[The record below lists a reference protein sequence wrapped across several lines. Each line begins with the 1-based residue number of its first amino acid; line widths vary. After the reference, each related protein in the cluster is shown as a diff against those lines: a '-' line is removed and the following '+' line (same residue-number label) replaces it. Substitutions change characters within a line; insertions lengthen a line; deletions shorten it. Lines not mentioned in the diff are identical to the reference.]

1 MATTPKPSWNFD
13 HDPSEVPLGC
23 NGKPRESGLN
33 AHKRKGEPVCDKC
46 KYASNHTRRERKR
59 GQRFPRRVDPCGTRN
74 AAQRHRARGEK
85 MDFPCK
91 VAEAEYNA
99 ANTDKNARNKLFE
112 LKRYIE
118 VGTSPEEFIV
128 LASILTGA
136 KK

>member
-1 MATTPKPSWNFD
+1 
-13 HDPSEVPLGC
+13 
-23 NGKPRESGLN
+23 
-33 AHKRKGEPVCDKC
+33 
-46 KYASNHTRRERKR
+46 
-59 GQRFPRRVDPCGTRN
+59 
-74 AAQRHRARGEK
+74 